1 MSTSLRLTRVFSTS
15 APSGDLRSSVMSR
28 LLRLMTRN
36 AADSP
41 SLCGGH
47 VRDSSPLPV
56 SSTLITS
63 APRSD
68 SSIAQNGRASTREQ
82 STTRTPSRDSAGG
95 LMLMRYYT
103 SMTRLREALAR
114 RILVLDGAMGT
125 MLKAAGL
132 PAADFGGPSLEG
144 CNEHL
149 NLTRPDVVRGV
160 HRAYLEAGADCVS
173 TNTFGCAP
181 YVLGEYGLAERA
193 EEICRAAARLAREA
207 AGEAF
212 VLGAMGPSTRTI
224 TVTRNVTFD
233 EVRAGYRVQAAGL
246 IAGGVDALLL
256 ETAQDTLNV
265 KAAAL
270 GVQDALRAAG
280 ASLPLMVSITIEPTG
295 TMLAGQAVEALWASL
310 EHLDVFSVGLNCS
323 TGPEFMTDHLR
334 SLSALASAF
343 TSVYPK
349 AGLPDERGQYGE
361 TPASLAFKLKRF
373 LDEGW
378 VNVVGGCCGTTPA
391 HIAAIATMAPR
402 RTPRVPPASLAPA
415 VSGIEVLY
423 PTDDNRPV
431 FVGERTN
438 VIGSRKFKE
447 LIVGERFDDAA
458 EVGRA
463 QVKAGAQ
470 VLDVCLANPDRDEA
484 ADMDRFMGE
493 LTRRI
498 KAPLM
503 IDSTDAAVL
512 EIALRHCQGKAIVNS
527 INLEDGEERFEKV
540 TPLLRRY
547 GGAVVVGCIDEN
559 KQQGMAV
566 TRARKLAIAE
576 RSYELLTGK
585 YGIPARDLIFDAL
598 VFPVGTGDAAY
609 LGSAVE
615 TIEGVRAIKQRFPE
629 SRTILGISNV
639 SFGLPP
645 AGREVLNGV
654 FLYHCVQARLDYA
667 IINTERLGR
676 QPLVPEEERR
686 LGQDLPYRHR
696 PDPVAAF
703 AAHFRERKKPPA
715 VASTLTLD
723 ERLARYIVEG
733 SRDGLLED
741 LDAKLRETAPL
752 EIINGPLMRGMDEVG
767 RLFNDNQLIVAEV
780 LQSAEAM
787 KAAVSHLEPHME
799 KAESATRGVI
809 VLATVKGDVHDIG
822 KNLVEIIFGNN
833 GYRVIN
839 LGIKVPPEDLIAAYH
854 THKPD
859 AFGLSGLL
867 VKSAQ
872 QMVVT
877 AQDLKVAGIEIPLFV
892 GGAALTRKFTAT
904 RIAAEYGGLTL
915 YAKDAMDGL
924 DLANQLFS
932 AVTREGLVER
942 VRAEQATL
950 VGGAAAAAAPRP
962 ASAPA
967 RAKADVP
974 RVPPP
979 APPDLDSHV
988 LRRVPLA
995 QIYPYLN
1002 LQMLYGK
1009 HLGLRGLVARLLED
1023 GDPKARELHDV
1034 VEALKAEVARDDL
1047 LRADGVYRW
1056 FRARAE
1062 GESVRLWAPDGAEAA
1077 RFTFPRQRDG
1087 ERLCLADYVRE
1098 DVDDAV
1104 ALFVVTC
1111 GGGVREQAQA
1121 WKEQGAYLKS
1131 HALQALAIESAEA
1144 FAEMLH
1150 ARLRTLW
1157 GFPDPPDVTIADRIK
1172 GRYRGIRVSFGYPAC
1187 PDLGDQATDR

>member
-1 MSTSLRLTRVFSTS
+1 MV
-15 APSGDLRSSVMSR
+15 
-28 LLRLMTRN
+28 
-36 AADSP
+36 
-41 SLCGGH
+41 
-47 VRDSSPLPV
+47 
-56 SSTLITS
+56 
-63 APRSD
+63 
-68 SSIAQNGRASTREQ
+68 
-82 STTRTPSRDSAGG
+82 
-95 LMLMRYYT
+95 MRYYT
-103 SMTRLREALAR
+103 SMTLREALGG

-125 MLKAAGL
+125 MIQAADL
-132 PAADFGGPSLEG
+132 TADDFGGAALEG

-149 NLTRPDVVRGV
+149 NLTRPDVIRGI
-160 HRAYLEAGADCVS
+160 HRAYLDAGADVVS

-181 YVLGEYGLAERA
+181 YVLGEYGLADRA
-193 EEICRAAARLAREA
+193 WEISRAAARLAREA
-207 AGEAF
+207 AGDGF
-212 VLGAMGPSTRTI
+212 VLGAMGPSTRSI
-224 TVTRNVTFD
+224 SVTRNVTFD

-246 IAGGVDALLL
+246 LAGGVDALLL
-256 ETAQDTLNV
+256 ETCQDTLNV

-270 GVQDALRAAG
+270 GLREAMAEAG
-280 ASLPLMVSITIEPTG
+280 VTLPLMVSATIEPMG
-295 TMLAGQAVEALWASL
+295 TMLAGQGVEALAVSL
-310 EHLDVFSVGLNCS
+310 EHLQLFSIGLNCA

-334 SLSALASAF
+334 SLAALAPGF
-343 TSVYPK
+343 VSVYPN

-361 TPASLAFKLKRF
+361 TPQSLAFKLKRF

-378 VNVVGGCCGTTPA
+378 VNMVGGCCGTTPA
-391 HIAAIATMAPR
+391 HITAIAALARGRP
-402 RTPRVPPASLAPA
+402 PRVPAAPAVPA
-415 VSGIEVLY
+415 VSGVEALQ

-447 LIVGERFDDAA
+447 LAVAERFDDAA
-458 EVGRA
+458 EVGWA

-484 ADMDRFMGE
+484 ADMDRFMRE
-493 LTRRI
+493 LTRRV
-498 KAPLM
+498 KVPLM

-527 INLEDGEERFEKV
+527 INLEDGEERFQAV
-540 TPLLRRY
+540 APLLHRY

-576 RSYELLTGK
+576 RSYRLLTEK
-585 YGIPARDLIFDAL
+585 YGIPARDLIFDPL
-598 VFPVGTGDAAY
+598 VFPVGTGDVNY

-629 SRTILGISNV
+629 CRIILGISNV

-654 FLYHCVQARLDYA
+654 FLYHCVKAGLDYA
-667 IINTERLGR
+667 IINTERLER
-676 QPLVPEEERR
+676 YPSIPEEERR
-686 LGQDLPYRHR
+686 LAEDLLYGRGA
-696 PDPVAAF
+696 DPVAAF
-703 AAHFRERKKPPA
+703 AAHFRDRTKAPVA
-715 VASTLTLD
+715 ASTLSLD

-741 LDAKLRETAPL
+741 LDAKLSETAPL
-752 EIINGPLMRGMDEVG
+752 DIINGPLMRGMDEVG

-787 KAAVSHLEPHME
+787 KAAVAHLEPHME
-799 KAESATRGVI
+799 KADSATRATI

-822 KNLVEIIFGNN
+822 KNLVDIILSNN

-839 LGIKVPPEDLIAAYH
+839 LGIKIPPEDLIAAYR

-877 AQDLKVAGIEIPLFV
+877 AQDLRAAGVDIPLFV

-904 RIAAEYGGLTL
+904 RIAAEYGGVTL

-932 AVTREGLVER
+932 AVSREALVER
-942 VRAEQATL
+942 VRAEQAAL
-950 VGGAAAAAAPRP
+950 AGAAPEA
-962 ASAPA
+962 APA
-967 RAKADVP
+967 RPVAPAGRSAAVP
-974 RVPPP
+974 RVEVP
-979 APPDLDSHV
+979 APPDLDRHVVRDVPLSHV
-988 LRRVPLA
+988 
-995 QIYPYLN
+995 YPYLN

-1009 HLGLRGLVARLLED
+1009 HLGLRGPVVRLLEE
-1023 GDPKARELHDV
+1023 GDAKAAELRAV
-1034 VEALKAEVARDDL
+1034 VEALQAEAAREGL
-1047 LRADGVYRW
+1047 LRPQAVYQW
-1056 FRARAE
+1056 FRARAA
-1062 GESVRLWAPDGAEAA
+1062 GETLTLHAPGGEPVGA
-1077 RFTFPRQRDG
+1077 FTFPRQPEG
-1087 ERLCLADYVRE
+1087 ERLCLADYVR
-1098 DVDDAV
+1098 DDRDDFV
-1104 ALFVVTC
+1104 ALFAVTC
-1111 GGGVREQAQA
+1111 GAGVRERAA
-1121 WKEQGAYLKS
+1121 ADKERGDYLRS
-1131 HALQALAIESAEA
+1131 HALQALAIECAEA
-1144 FAEMLH
+1144 TAEWLH

-1157 GFPDPPDVTIADRIK
+1157 GFPDPLELSIADK
-1172 GRYRGIRVSFGYPAC
+1172 LKARYHGLRVSFGYPAC
-1187 PDLGDQATDR
+1187 PELADQATLWRLLRPEEIGVTLTEGYMMDPEASVSALVFHHPAAKYFKAAD